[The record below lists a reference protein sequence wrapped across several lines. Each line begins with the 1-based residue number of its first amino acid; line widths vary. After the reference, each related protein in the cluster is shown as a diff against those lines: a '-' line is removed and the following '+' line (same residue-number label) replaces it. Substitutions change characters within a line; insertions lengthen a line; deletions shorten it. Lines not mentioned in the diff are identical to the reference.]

1 MTLTIAIPLTIK
13 RIAIFL
19 CYIFK
24 SEDGSDCGGVST
36 PGHGQGEGPD
46 GDKWSKTT
54 QETLGG
60 AGVSEANGVLRNHY
74 HPPGATPYLEKRL
87 TNQSY

>member
-19 CYIFK
+19 YPYTK
-24 SEDGSDCGGVST
+24 REDSSDCGGMST

-46 GDKWSKTT
+46 GDKWSIDHV
-54 QETLGG
+54 GNVG
-60 AGVSEANGVLRNHY
+60 RAGV
-74 HPPGATPYLEKRL
+74 KRSG
-87 TNQSY
+87 T